1 MRHLDRRR
9 RLLPLALVA
18 VVLAACGGQDGA
30 APEPEAAPEA
40 GFPDASP
47 EDGSQDGDA
56 EPSELSEQSEPE
68 AAPEPVVRDFTI
80 EVTAASDLDPS
91 IAEAVRTTLE
101 VAHEEWS
108 LAWPVEYYVVGT
120 DREAARALG
129 EEYCTTRQELDQ
141 LYEPFASC
149 VDRGPTV
156 ELVEVAASGGR
167 RAFWSAD
174 PAWRTHVMFQSAP
187 FGLLGEYGDPGDA
200 DLQQVLHE
208 TWHGVQNQFIDSTLS
223 YEERMELMG
232 PVWFIEGSAEYMG
245 QYLRAQA
252 RAAGRLPEVPAGAS
266 DRPATFEALMRN
278 NLGAVDPQQVGE
290 CAERD
295 LISIVSYEDPCFQSG
310 ALALGPWAIAYLTSI
325 AGQDALLTD
334 LHPRVEELGWQGAFE
349 ATSGMT
355 LEEFNDAF
363 GEFMAGST
371 AERMAILPD
380 VGGA

>member
-1 MRHLDRRR
+1 MRHPSR
-9 RLLPLALVA
+9 RLLPLALAA
-18 VVLAACGGQDGA
+18 VVLAACGGQEGA
-30 APEPEAAPEA
+30 APDPEAAPEA
-40 GFPDASP
+40 GVPDAAP
-47 EDGSQDGDA
+47 EDGSQDSGA
-56 EPSELSEQSEPE
+56 EEPEPSERSAP
-68 AAPEPVVRDFTI
+68 PEPVVRDFTI
-80 EVTAASDLDPS
+80 EVAAASDLDPS

-120 DREAARALG
+120 DRDAARALG
-129 EEYCTTRQELDQ
+129 EEYCSARQELEQ
-141 LYEPFASC
+141 LPESFASC
-149 VDRGPTV
+149 VDRGATL
-156 ELVEVAASGGR
+156 ELAEVAASGGR
-167 RAFWSAD
+167 RSFWSAD
-174 PAWRTHVMFQSAP
+174 PAWRTHVIFQSAP
-187 FGLLGEYGDPGDA
+187 FGLLGGQYGDPGDA

-208 TWHGVQNQFIDSTLS
+208 TWHGVQNQSIDPTLS
-223 YEERMELMG
+223 FEERMRLMG

-245 QYLRAQA
+245 QYLRAMA
-252 RAAGRLPEVPAGAS
+252 RAAGRLPEVPAGAG
-266 DRPATFEALMRN
+266 DRPSTFEGLMRN

-290 CAERD
+290 CAERE
-295 LISIVSYEDPCFQSG
+295 LIFIVAYEDPCFQSG

-349 ATSGMT
+349 ATAGMT